1 MNVSRELFVLRDNQT
16 FEKCDYE
23 ANMACLAIAL
33 YKDGMLL
40 AHTTKGICLIEPE
53 KWRIVGRLNI
63 PQKMSSDNVIY
74 YSKNKNRIYI
84 GYGIGYN
91 SEVFSVNR

>member
-1 MNVSRELFVLRDNQT
+1 MSKGKVFVLNVSRELFVLRDNQT

-53 KWRIVGRLNI
+53 KGRIVGRLNI
-63 PQKMSSDNVIY
+63 PQKCRVIMSYIIA
-74 YSKNKNRIYI
+74 RIKI
-84 GYGIGYN
+84 GFI
-91 SEVFSVNR
+91 